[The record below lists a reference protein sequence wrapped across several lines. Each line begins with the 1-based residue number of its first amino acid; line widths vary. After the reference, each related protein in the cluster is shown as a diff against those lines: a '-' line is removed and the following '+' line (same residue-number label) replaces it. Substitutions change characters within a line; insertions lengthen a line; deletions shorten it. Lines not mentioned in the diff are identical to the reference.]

1 MLKVFTYILMGVFT
15 WSSLALLLF
24 YGNVSAYFDAQE
36 ASGDQVS
43 ASFNVSE
50 LQQAMTH
57 EPELM
62 TYDQQSSPVRLPQHE
77 LQSTYYTINKESQ
90 NARAFFKSG
99 TTVPYE
105 LHNEAYLELDVKSI
119 RQLDMGDS
127 FEFLIPQTQEKVC
140 AEIVE
145 ITRTEREKRLIGQ
158 ISKQPDNHYQVHLTL
173 TDEVIYGQIQLPSG
187 NYVFESYEKY
197 AWVAAKRNIHSTPAR
212 VKGQAARSHT
222 SGVSVADNVA
232 KPSNP
237 KTAPPGL

>member
-1 MLKVFTYILMGVFT
+1 MGVFT

-24 YGNVSAYFDAQE
+24 YGNVSAYFSAQE
-36 ASGDQVS
+36 ASGEQVS

-50 LQQAMTH
+50 LQHAMTH

-62 TYDQQSSPVRLPQHE
+62 VSGPQNSPVRLPQHE

-90 NARAFFKSG
+90 NARAFFQSG

-119 RQLDMGDS
+119 RQLGMGDS

-145 ITRTEREKRLIGQ
+145 ITLTEREKRLIGQ
-158 ISKQPDNHYQVHLTL
+158 ISKQPDDHYQVHLTL
-173 TDEVIYGQIQLPSG
+173 TDDVIYGQIQLPSG

-212 VKGQAARSHT
+212 VKGYAAQSQT
-222 SGVSVADNVA
+222 PEISGTDNIS
-232 KPSNP
+232 KPLKP
-237 KTAPPGL
+237 KTIPTSL

>member
-1 MLKVFTYILMGVFT
+1 MGVFT

-36 ASGDQVS
+36 VSGEQVS

-62 TYDQQSSPVRLPQHE
+62 ASGLQTSSVRLPQHE

-90 NARAFFKSG
+90 HARAFFKSG

-119 RQLDMGDS
+119 RELDMGDS

-145 ITRTEREKRLIGQ
+145 VTLNEREKRLIGQ
-158 ISKQPDNHYQVHLTL
+158 VSKQPDDHYQVHLTL

-187 NYVFESYEKY
+187 NYVFESYEQY
-197 AWVAAKRNIHSTPAR
+197 AWVAAKRNIHSTPTR
-212 VKGQAARSHT
+212 VKGLAAQSLAPKT
-222 SGVSVADNVA
+222 SGADHVA
-232 KPSNP
+232 KPLKPQTVPTS
-237 KTAPPGL
+237 L